1 MLVMNV
7 PPPLLKQLM
16 NGLNGTVNDAKERLC
31 YCAEMKIRLEVQL
44 FEPLPSQLA
53 YPTIILQNKP
63 DDGNNNNNS
72 SSGSNVTPNPSITTS
87 AVTAKDDEVDHYQT
101 WYPPLKHTLSLLS
114 KLYGE
119 MHYTSDGDDEDDN
132 DEDDDDDDIEGN
144 DVLIYLYHI
153 QSRIL

>member
-1 MLVMNV
+1 
-7 PPPLLKQLM
+7 M

-63 DDGNNNNNS
+63 DDDSNGNSSSSS

-119 MHYTSDGDDEDDN
+119 MHYTSDSDDEDDN
-132 DEDDDDDDIEGN
+132 DDDDHVGDIEGN

-153 QSRIL
+153 KSRIL

>member
-53 YPTIILQNKP
+53 YPTIILQNRP
-63 DDGNNNNNS
+63 DDGSNNNS
-72 SSGSNVTPNPSITTS
+72 SSGSNATLNPSITTS

-119 MHYTSDGDDEDDN
+119 MHYTSDGDDDNEDD
-132 DEDDDDDDIEGN
+132 IKGN
-144 DVLIYLYHI
+144 DVLIYLYNI
-153 QSRIL
+153 KSRIL